1 MVQNIGRITIPY
13 EKIPGTLEQGNL
25 GLIREL
31 NWEIGY
37 CLARSFHWR

>member
-1 MVQNIGRITIPY
+1 VPSNREIS
-13 EKIPGTLEQGNL
+13 

-37 CLARSFHWR
+37 CLARSFRWR